1 MSSLSISIPT
11 TATRAKTALKSKTTR
26 QTSRKAVTAATPE
39 RELVLEATHHN
50 HAAFACLYDRYV
62 DKIYR
67 YIYFKVGNQ
76 TDAEDMTAQV
86 FMKAWQAI
94 GNYQYTERPF
104 AAWLY
109 RIAHNLIVDGFR
121 TRHETS
127 SIDDMLEM
135 EETGQTLEAIVEDRL
150 TGETLRHALRH
161 LTPDQRRVV
170 VLRILE
176 GYSTAEVAA
185 IMGKA
190 EGAVRTLQHRALL
203 GLKNVF
209 GQGLEKL

>member
-1 MSSLSISIPT
+1 MSSLSTYIPT
-11 TATRAKTALKSKTTR
+11 TRTKAPLKSKTTQR
-26 QTSRKAVTAATPE
+26 TPSKKRITAAATE
-39 RELVLEATHHN
+39 RELVVEATRHN
-50 HAAFACLYDRYV
+50 QAAFARLYDQYV

-76 TDAEDMTAQV
+76 ADAQDMTAQV

-94 GNYQYTERPF
+94 GNYEWTDRPF

-135 EETGQTLEAIVEDRL
+135 EESGPSLEGIVEGHL
-150 TGETLRHALRH
+150 TAETLRHALRH
-161 LTPDQRRVV
+161 LTPDQQRVI

-176 GYSTAEVAA
+176 GYSTSEVAQM
-185 IMGKA
+185 MGKA

-209 GQGLEKL
+209 GRGVEQF